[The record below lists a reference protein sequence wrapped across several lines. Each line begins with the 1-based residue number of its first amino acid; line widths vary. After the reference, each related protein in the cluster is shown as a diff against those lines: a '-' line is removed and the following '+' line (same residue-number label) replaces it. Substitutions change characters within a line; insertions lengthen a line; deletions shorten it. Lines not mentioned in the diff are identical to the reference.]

1 MEKTYSKPKKQG
13 LYDPRFEHENCGI
26 GLIVDMKGRRSHSI
40 IKGALEICVN
50 LDHRGG
56 CGCDPIT
63 GDGAGLFIQLP
74 HKFFKSVCAKECG
87 FEVPEEGDYGVG
99 FVYLS
104 KDAKLRAE
112 EESTIESVVSEQLE
126 LIGWRDV
133 PVNSAILGKASSEC
147 EPLMR
152 QFFVKRSD
160 AIERGLPFERK
171 LYIVRRLT
179 THKLR
184 YSDPSNRSIRFL
196 HQFIVQPNHDLQR
209 HADNGTTRALFPRPV
224 PSRYGIGLGLD
235 TLTLFHQHLSQLA
248 ESSALPLPLSQRRNN
263 TVRGNENWLHARQ
276 MQLAGAV
283 FGEDLEKIL
292 PIIREDGSDSQ
303 KFDNCLEFL
312 VLSGRSL
319 AHAMMM
325 MVPEPGNATKTCH
338 NTSVISMNTTPA

>member
-112 EESTIESVVSEQLE
+112 EESTIESVVSAEQLE

-133 PVNSAILGKASSEC
+133 PVNSTILGKASSEC

-184 YSDPSNRSIRFL
+184 YADPSKTDQSDFYISYC
-196 HQFIVQPNHDLQR
+196 P
-209 HADNGTTRALFPRPV
+209 
-224 PSRYGIGLGLD
+224 
-235 TLTLFHQHLSQLA
+235 A
-248 ESSALPLPLSQRRNN
+248 EP
-263 TVRGNENWLHARQ
+263 
-276 MQLAGAV
+276 
-283 FGEDLEKIL
+283 
-292 PIIREDGSDSQ
+292 
-303 KFDNCLEFL
+303 
-312 VLSGRSL
+312 
-319 AHAMMM
+319 
-325 MVPEPGNATKTCH
+325 
-338 NTSVISMNTTPA
+338 